1 MLSLPV
7 FGSKVRELG
16 CRWAPAFRQRAAA
29 DNAQM
34 ETLIRHARHVRTAVL
49 GATLA
54 MVMMATAAAAAASA
68 PVQTQAHPLDGHRVT
83 LDVYQA
89 AGPLRGAAILSHG
102 FTRSRRTLAGHAQ
115 ALADRCGQPA
125 LP

>member
-34 ETLIRHARHVRTAVL
+34 ETLIRNARQVRTAVV
-49 GATLA
+49 GAAVA
-54 MVMMATAAAAAASA
+54 MVMMATAAAPAASA
-68 PVQTQAHPLDGHRVT
+68 PVQTQAHALDGHRVT
-83 LDVYQA
+83 LDVSRLPARCAGLRSFRTASRA
-89 AGPLRGAAILSHG
+89 AVARWRAM
-102 FTRSRRTLAGHAQ
+102 RRHWPIPAC
-115 ALADRCGQPA
+115 RC
-125 LP
+125 